1 MQYSWKI
8 TCADAIIADVS
19 QAQSFLNWKVKN
31 GTITKRLIATKM
43 KDDYQTSTV
52 DGAKGFA
59 RVHDDYYAIRDYEID
74 DYEDDEEEKEGLND

>member
-1 MQYSWKI
+1 
-8 TCADAIIADVS
+8 
-19 QAQSFLNWKVKN
+19 
-31 GTITKRLIATKM
+31 M